1 MNKKKISIGLNVLI
15 IIVEIIGLILCYK
28 ELGINSFIYYTLL
41 SNLFLLISC
50 ILYLFKN
57 KIKSRVVDIMKFG
70 STLSVTVTFL
80 VVLFILGPNKDL
92 TYHFLLLE
100 GANFFYHL
108 VCPVLGIITFLFFD
122 DVKISGFKDVLGA
135 FVFTVLYSIVILT
148 LNIFKV
154 IVGPYPFLRVYE
166 NPLFVSLLWIV
177 ILECGTILLGIGL
190 EKLKNKI

>member
-1 MNKKKISIGLNVLI
+1 M
-15 IIVEIIGLILCYK
+15 
-28 ELGINSFIYYTLL
+28 
-41 SNLFLLISC
+41 
-50 ILYLFKN
+50 
-57 KIKSRVVDIMKFG
+57 
-70 STLSVTVTFL
+70 
-80 VVLFILGPNKDL
+80 FILGPNKDL

-100 GANFFYHL
+100 VANFFYHL

-154 IVGPYPFLRVYE
+154 IVGPYPFLRVYQ